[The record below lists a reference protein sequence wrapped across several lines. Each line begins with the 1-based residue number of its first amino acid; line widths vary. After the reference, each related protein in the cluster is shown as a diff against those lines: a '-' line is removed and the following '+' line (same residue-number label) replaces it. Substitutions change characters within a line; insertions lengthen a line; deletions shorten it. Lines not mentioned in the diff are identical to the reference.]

1 MPDHSP
7 ERRDSETRQ
16 SLCEMVAEIRQDTG
30 EIKTA
35 LFGPQG
41 QPEMGFVAQ
50 TKDRLDNHGGRLG
63 KLETRVLLWAGA
75 LSVLVPGLAWAANHY
90 LK

>member
-1 MPDHSP
+1 MSE
-7 ERRDSETRQ
+7 ERRDNETRQ
-16 SLCEMVAEIRQDTG
+16 SLFEMVAEIRQDTG

-35 LFGPQG
+35 LFGPKG
-41 QPEMGFVAQ
+41 QSEMGFVAQ

-75 LSVLVPGLAWAANHY
+75 LSVLAPTVAWAAAHY